1 MNHFYEHLV
10 RGESASESLH
20 QAIQWLNNYSENW
33 LPLRGTQLPFR
44 ALALRQRDWYIN
56 KQFCFAT
63 RTDKLGLSFSPFS
76 PAITR
81 FVPPL
86 PQKRE
91 NKYNLYRKVTANK
104 TESLEYCKALG
115 RDQVNFCCDTTKILR
130 PPSNPISRRPRFNF
144 LTPRSNFQ
152 FSLLS
157 TIQFI

>member
-20 QAIQWLNNYSENW
+20 QAVQWLNNYSENW

-104 TESLEYCKALG
+104 TESLEWYKALG

>member
-10 RGESASESLH
+10 RKESASESLH
-20 QAIQWLNNYSENW
+20 QAVQWLNNYSENW
-33 LPLRGTQLPFR
+33 LPLRGKQLPFR
-44 ALALRQRDWYIN
+44 ALALRQRNWYIN
-56 KQFCFAT
+56 QQFCFAT
-63 RTDKLGLSFSPFS
+63 RTDKLGLFFL
-76 PAITR
+76 PAMTR

-91 NKYNLYRKVTANK
+91 NKYSLHRKVTANK
-104 TESLEYCKALG
+104 TGSLEYYKALG
-115 RDQVNFCCDTTKILR
+115 RDRVNFCCDTTKILL

-144 LTPRSNFQ
+144 LTSRSNFQ